1 MRCLNCDVE
10 TGILALKCIECDACA
25 DICPTS
31 CITFTPNADEP
42 SLRQMT
48 KVPQRSVGYFANCV
62 RLMKNPLEDP
72 LIRKALDDM
81 DRLKKNPAY
90 HAWLQH
96 EEMLRRNPGYKA
108 ILDDIERRAR
118 DPRSRAMEEEI
129 ERLNKNPLHRALMQ
143 EAEQLRSNPAYRAL
157 REFES
162 RHDKYSLRPWE
173 SPDIP
178 PRTELW
184 INKELLTS
192 PKRLDDFKDSLRATD
207 DIREVKQLQIDPE
220 KPGAD
225 PTSAAGI
232 VETIN
237 RDYSEALKQLSDD
250 EELFMYVVAGGKEY
264 QITDLVAEE
273 QSNRIKAFLNGG
285 DTGLFIFFAPFE
297 MKVLFGKRK
306 TKQEAL
312 LRSKV
317 SFLQYKRGVGKQ
329 DRIRTFGPAG
339 KKRMTKLSVIRV
351 VVGSP
356 NDVATERNHL
366 QEIVDELNR
375 TVADSRGVQI
385 KLVRWETDT
394 HPGFHVDGPQAFID
408 PILKIEEAQLF
419 IGIFWKSFG
428 TTLPSGETGTEHEF
442 NKAYESWK
450 ATNEPQIMFYFSEQ
464 PYTPKSVKETDQ
476 WGRVLAFKENF
487 PVEGLWWS
495 YKDERDFERKV
506 REHLTRFILAYAE
519 NEEEEE
525 ENNGDALVSEESTKI
540 GSNKHLRFPID
551 MAEGDGI
558 RFEIDA
564 TEPVDIAIL
573 GPDDYMGWRNGDV
586 IDSYYEIYEAK
597 TYLTGEFWAPEAN
610 QYQLLICNTSDEK
623 LKVSVDVEAI
633 LDEA

>member
-1 MRCLNCDVE
+1 
-10 TGILALKCIECDACA
+10 
-25 DICPTS
+25 
-31 CITFTPNADEP
+31 
-42 SLRQMT
+42 
-48 KVPQRSVGYFANCV
+48 
-62 RLMKNPLEDP
+62 MKNSFDDP
-72 LIRKALDDM
+72 LIRKALDDI
-81 DRLKKNPAY
+81 DRLNKNPAY
-90 HAWLQH
+90 QAWLQH
-96 EEMLRRNPGYKA
+96 EQNLRRNPGYKA

-118 DPRSRAMEEEI
+118 DPRIRAMEQEI
-129 ERLNKNPLHRALMQ
+129 ERLNKDPLHRMLLD
-143 EAEQLRSNPAYRAL
+143 EAERLRSNPAYRAL

-162 RHDKYSLRPWE
+162 QRNQYTRTPWE
-173 SPDIP
+173 SPGIS

-184 INKELLTS
+184 VNKDLLTS
-192 PKRLDDFKDSLRATD
+192 PKRLNDFTDSLQAPD
-207 DIREVKQLQIDPE
+207 DVQEVSQTRIVPE
-220 KPGAD
+220 ARLVD
-225 PTSAAGI
+225 HSTAAGI
-232 VETIN
+232 VQTIN

-306 TKQEAL
+306 TKQEAR

-317 SFLQYKRGVGKQ
+317 SFLQYKRGIGKQ
-329 DRIRTFGPAG
+329 DRMRTLGPTG
-339 KKRMTKLSVIRV
+339 KKHMTRLSVIRV

-366 QEIVDELNR
+366 QIIVDELNR
-375 TVADSRGVQI
+375 TVADARGLQI

-408 PILKIEEAQLF
+408 PILNIEEAQLF

-450 ATNEPQIMFYFSEQ
+450 STKQPQIMFYFSEQ

-476 WGRVLAFKENF
+476 WGRVIAFKENF
-487 PVEGLWWS
+487 PEEGLWWS
-495 YKDERDFERKV
+495 YKEERDFERQV
-506 REHLTRFILAYAE
+506 REHLTRFVLTYGE
-519 NEEEEE
+519 DDEEEDDGEV
-525 ENNGDALVSEESTKI
+525 LVSEEATKI
-540 GSNKHLRFPID
+540 GPNKHLRYPFD
-551 MAEGDGI
+551 MTEGAGI

-564 TEPVDIAIL
+564 TDPVDIAIL
-573 GPDDYMGWRNGDV
+573 GPDDYMSWRNGGV

-597 TYLTGEFWAPEAN
+597 TYLTGDFWAPEDN
-610 QYQLLICNTSDEK
+610 RYHLMVCNTSDQK
-623 LKVSVDVEAI
+623 LMVDVDVEAI
-633 LDEA
+633 PDDG